1 MALPNFSQ
9 YVVPGTYWE
18 SVPAP
23 VAPQSLYTVNQ
34 VALVGPGIGYQT
46 FTDTVAFDSTTPVS
60 LSQLGI
66 NLDTIVVTSLDGTEV
81 GVLNTDY
88 TSSATDSTD
97 GHDQDTTTTITW
109 DSSSTLFTDTQTVVV
124 SYQYTDYDY
133 LTPSICT
140 NLAQVQS
147 LYGPG
152 IDITTGEI
160 TSPISLAAQFAF
172 TNGAATLVL
181 VATPNATV
189 LRDDLT
195 AAYAFLEVLTNVNL
209 VVPLFVGG
217 SYEDAI
223 NVGQDLASFLLTDET
238 TNDILRVGLLGFEV
252 GTDANEGYTPDVIAE
267 AVAYKRVIEA
277 WPDAM
282 NYYNGFTNSTLV
294 IGGYY
299 LAAAYAGIFAGNQ
312 PQQGLTRQSI
322 KNFTGIPSA
331 VFQTMTTALKNQ
343 YGAAGVAVAE
353 ISRGGVL
360 WCRHG
365 TTTDPSSIYNQE
377 ASLVREQDAMVELL
391 EGAVEQ
397 SAIIGTPIGPNTAVN
412 LQALTIGILEQCVQL
427 GIIYGYDTVVAQQLT
442 SLPTTIQI
450 TFNWQPSYP
459 LNYVTF
465 IFTVDTITGVVS
477 AGTATGQAA

>member
-1 MALPNFSQ
+1 MALPNFAE
-9 YVVPGTYWE
+9 YVVPGEYWE
-18 SVPAP
+18 ATPTP

-46 FTDTVAFDSTTPVS
+46 FAENVTFNATTPVA
-60 LSQLGI
+60 LTQLGI
-66 NLDTIVVTSLDGTEV
+66 NIDTIVVTSLDGTVV
-81 GVLNTDY
+81 GVLTTDY
-88 TSSATDSTD
+88 TVTSSAATD
-97 GHDQDTTTTITW
+97 GHSQDTTTTITW
-109 DSSSTLFTDTQTVVV
+109 VSGTFTNHETVRV

-147 LYGPG
+147 LYGNG
-152 IDITTGEI
+152 IDITSGEV
-160 TSPISLAAQFAF
+160 TSPLSLAAQFAF
-172 TNGAATLVL
+172 TNGAQTLVL

-189 LRDDLT
+189 VRADLT
-195 AAYAFLEVLTNVNL
+195 NAYAFLEVLDNVNL
-209 VVPLFVGG
+209 VVPLPVNLA
-217 SYEDAI
+217 YANAI
-223 NVGQDLASFLLTDET
+223 NVGQDLASFLRTDET

-252 GTDANEGYTPDVIAE
+252 GTDSNVGYDPATVAA
-267 AVAYKRVIEA
+267 AVAYKRVVEA
-277 WPDAM
+277 WPWAM
-282 NYYNGFTNSTLV
+282 NYYNGYTNSTLV
-294 IGGYY
+294 VGGYY
-299 LAAAYAGIFAGNQ
+299 LAAAYAGLFAGNQ

-322 KNFTGIPSA
+322 KNFTGIPSS

-353 ISRGGVL
+353 ISRAGVL

-377 ASLVREQDAMVELL
+377 ASLVREQDAMVTLL

-397 SAIIGTPIGPNTAVN
+397 AGIIGKPIDANATVN

-427 GIIYGYDTVVAQQLT
+427 GIIYGYQGVVAQQLSNT
-442 SLPTTIQI
+442 PTTIQV
-450 TFNWQPSYP
+450 TFEWQPSYP

-465 IFTVDTITGVVS
+465 IFSVNTTTGVVS
-477 AGTATGQAA
+477 AGTATGQTS

>member
-1 MALPNFSQ
+1 VALPNFSE

-18 SVPAP
+18 ATPSP

-34 VALVGPGIGYQT
+34 VALVGPGIGYRT
-46 FTDTVAFDSTTPVS
+46 FAENITFDDTTPVS
-60 LSQLGI
+60 LTQLGI
-66 NLDTIVVTSLDGTEV
+66 NTDTVVVTSLDGTVV
-81 GVLNTDY
+81 GVADTDY
-88 TSSATDSTD
+88 TLATTDSTD
-97 GHDQDTTTTITW
+97 GHDQDTHTTIVWHTAGA
-109 DSSSTLFTDTQTVVV
+109 FTDTETVRV

-147 LYGPG
+147 LYGNG

-172 TNGAATLVL
+172 TNGAQTLVL

-189 LRDDLT
+189 LRADLT
-195 AAYAFLEVLTNVNL
+195 DAYAFLEVLTNVNL

-217 SYEDAI
+217 AYADSI
-223 NVGQDLASFLLTDET
+223 NVGQDLATFLLEDEN
-238 TNDILRVGLLGFEV
+238 TNDLLRMGLIGFEV
-252 GTDANEGYTPDVIAE
+252 GTDTNEGYDPATIADSI
-267 AVAYKRVIEA
+267 AYKRVVEA
-277 WPDAM
+277 WPFAM
-282 NYYNGFTNSTLV
+282 NYYNGYTNSTLV
-294 IGGYY
+294 VGGYY

-312 PQQGLTRQSI
+312 PQQGLTRQTI

-343 YGAAGVAVAE
+343 YGASGVAVAE
-353 ISRGGVL
+353 ISRAGVL

-377 ASLVREQDAMVELL
+377 ASLVREQDAMVTLL

-397 SAIIGTPIGPNTAVN
+397 SGLIGTPIDDNTIVN

-427 GIIYGYDTVVAQQLT
+427 GIIYGYQAVLAQQLQ

-450 TFNWQPSYP
+450 TFQWQPSYP

-465 IFTVDTITGVVS
+465 IFSVNTTTGAVS
-477 AGTATGQAA
+477 AGTATGQTS

>member
-1 MALPNFSQ
+1 MTLPNFSE

-18 SVPAP
+18 ATPNP

-34 VALVGPGIGYQT
+34 VALVGPGIGYRT
-46 FTDTVAFDSTTPVS
+46 FAENVTFDDTTPVA
-60 LSQLGI
+60 LTQLGI
-66 NLDTIVVTSLDGTEV
+66 NSATLVVTSLDGTVV
-81 GVLNTDY
+81 GVLNTDF
-88 TSSATDSTD
+88 TVTQTDDSNPDSA
-97 GHDQDTTTTITW
+97 TTITW
-109 DSSSTLFTDTQTVVV
+109 ESGVFTDNQTVRV
-124 SYQYTDYDY
+124 SYQYTDADY
-133 LTPSICT
+133 LLPSVCT

-152 IDITTGEI
+152 VDITTGVI

-172 TNGAATLVL
+172 TNGAQTLVL

-189 LRDDLT
+189 LRADLT
-195 AAYAFLEVLTNVNL
+195 DAYAHLEVLTNVNL
-209 VVPLFVGG
+209 VVPLPVGL

-238 TNDILRVGLLGFEV
+238 TNDILRMGLLGFEV
-252 GTDANEGYTPDVIAE
+252 GTDTNDGYDPGTIAA
-267 AVAYKRVIEA
+267 AVGYKRVVEA
-277 WPDAM
+277 WPFAM
-282 NYYNGFTNSTLV
+282 NYYNGYTNSTLV
-294 IGGYY
+294 VGGYY

-312 PQQGLTRQSI
+312 PQQGLTRRSI
-322 KNFTGIPSA
+322 KNFTGIPSS

-343 YGAAGVAVAE
+343 YGAAGVAIAE
-353 ISRGGVL
+353 ISRAGVL

-377 ASLVREQDAMVELL
+377 ASLVREQDAMVTLL

-397 SAIIGTPIGPNTAVN
+397 SALIGTPIDENSIVN

-427 GIIYGYDTVVAQQLT
+427 GIIEAYTGVVAQQLM
-442 SLPTTIQI
+442 SLPTTIQV
-450 TFNWQPSYP
+450 TFQWQPSYP

-465 IFTVDTITGVVS
+465 IFSVNTTTGAVS
-477 AGTATGQAA
+477 AGTATGQTS

>member
-1 MALPNFSQ
+1 MTLPNFSE

-18 SVPAP
+18 ATPSP

-34 VALVGPGIGYQT
+34 VALVGPGIGYRT
-46 FTDTVAFDSTTPVS
+46 FAENVQFDSTTPVD
-60 LSQLGI
+60 LTQLGI
-66 NLDTIVVTSLDGTEV
+66 NADSVVVTSLDGTQV
-81 GVLNTDY
+81 GVVNTDY
-88 TSSATDSTD
+88 LLVTTDATD
-97 GHDQDTTTTITW
+97 GHSQDTTTTITW
-109 DSSSTLFTDTQTVVV
+109 GSGSTVFTDTQTVRV

-147 LYGPG
+147 LYGNG
-152 IDITTGEI
+152 IDIVTGEI

-172 TNGAATLVL
+172 TNGAQTLVL

-189 LRDDLT
+189 LRADLT
-195 AAYAFLEVLTNVNL
+195 DAYAFLEVLTNVNL
-209 VVPLFVGG
+209 VVPLPVNLAT
-217 SYEDAI
+217 EDAI
-223 NVGQDLASFLLTDET
+223 NVGQDLATFLLNDENQ
-238 TNDILRVGLLGFEV
+238 NDILRVGLLGFEV
-252 GTDANEGYTPDVIAE
+252 GTDTDFAPDTIAD
-267 AVAYKRVIEA
+267 AIDYKRVVEA
-277 WPDAM
+277 WPFAM
-282 NYYNGFTNSTLV
+282 NYYNGYTNSTLV
-294 IGGYY
+294 VGGYY
-299 LAAAYAGIFAGNQ
+299 LAAAYAGIFAGNL
-312 PQQGLTRQSI
+312 PQQGLTRRNI
-322 KNFTGIPSA
+322 KNFTGIPSN

-353 ISRGGVL
+353 ISRAGVL

-397 SAIIGTPIGPNTAVN
+397 AALIGNPIDENTIVN

-427 GIIYGYDTVVAQQLT
+427 GIIESYQGVVAQQLN
-442 SLPTTIQI
+442 SLPTTIQV
-450 TFNWQPSYP
+450 TFQWQPSYP

-465 IFTVDTITGVVS
+465 IFSVNTTTGAVS
-477 AGTATGQAA
+477 AGTATGQTS